1 MCKGNE
7 AFRGEIERGNS
18 VVLLVTPDERQ
29 DEISKG
35 KNQSALD
42 SRLTDRSLARY
53 LSCAYIGDSIY
64 VDGGVCSRKVRPEGS
79 QRHRDQGENGR
90 PRGGRVLRISSDG
103 DDQRIFWGLKF
114 SISSSCTQVKMS

>member
-7 AFRGEIERGNS
+7 GFRGEIERGNS

-29 DEISKG
+29 DEISNKG

-64 VDGGVCSRKVRPEGS
+64 VDGG
-79 QRHRDQGENGR
+79 
-90 PRGGRVLRISSDG
+90 
-103 DDQRIFWGLKF
+103 
-114 SISSSCTQVKMS
+114 

>member
-7 AFRGEIERGNS
+7 GFRGEIERGNS

-64 VDGGVCSRKVRPEGS
+64 VDGG
-79 QRHRDQGENGR
+79 
-90 PRGGRVLRISSDG
+90 
-103 DDQRIFWGLKF
+103 
-114 SISSSCTQVKMS
+114 